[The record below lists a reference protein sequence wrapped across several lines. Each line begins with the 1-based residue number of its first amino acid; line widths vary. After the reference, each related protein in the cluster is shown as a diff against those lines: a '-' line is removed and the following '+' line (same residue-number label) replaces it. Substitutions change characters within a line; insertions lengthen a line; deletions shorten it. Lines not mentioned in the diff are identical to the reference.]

1 MRFFNPTGVV
11 ETVLVDG
18 DGNIT
23 ITTEQD
29 CEPILD
35 VNRAIANDG
44 FNHRQSM
51 WPVASIPLNLIEKW
65 RVEEGIDVF
74 DPNCADALKRKLNSI
89 EYRYL
94 RTGEHVL

>member
-1 MRFFNPTGVV
+1 MRFYNLSGVV
-11 ETVLVDG
+11 ETVLADS
-18 DGNIT
+18 DGNVT

-35 VNRAIANDG
+35 GNRELANGG
-44 FNHRQSM
+44 FSRRQDM

-65 RVEEGIDVF
+65 RNEEGIDVF